1 MNAPGL
7 LLVQMSMQTCDIF
20 FYATSQCA
28 VLAEQH
34 NKPVPL
40 HHKQTKQTEKKQVL
54 FNTKQTPAS
63 QASHLQADLK
73 FHYPRIV
80 SPGKGCGSFD

>member
-40 HHKQTKQTEKKQVL
+40 HHKQTKQTEKNRFCLIPNK
-54 FNTKQTPAS
+54 
-63 QASHLQADLK
+63 HLQVRQAIS
-73 FHYPRIV
+73 RQI
-80 SPGKGCGSFD
+80 